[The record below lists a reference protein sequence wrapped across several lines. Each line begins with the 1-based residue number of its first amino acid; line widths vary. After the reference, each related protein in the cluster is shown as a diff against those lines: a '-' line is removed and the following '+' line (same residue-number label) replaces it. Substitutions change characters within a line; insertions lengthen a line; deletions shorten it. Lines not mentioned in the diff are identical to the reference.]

1 MSFRGRAASVVD
13 YIMPYL
19 GENICRSGRDTDRM
33 DDARKGLI
41 AGLLG
46 ILGSVLTI
54 LWGSGIV

>member
-1 MSFRGRAASVVD
+1 MD
-13 YIMPYL
+13 YITLRL
-19 GENICRSGRDTDRM
+19 GENIYRSGRDTDRM

>member
-1 MSFRGRAASVVD
+1 
-13 YIMPYL
+13 
-19 GENICRSGRDTDRM
+19 M

-54 LWGSGIV
+54 LWGSGLL